1 MKTGWKK
8 QTKQSKLR
16 TYLPNMANFKRK
28 YPLARLRRLRSNK
41 SIRDLVAE
49 NKLSIDDLIQPIF
62 VKESIKEKE
71 EIESLVGNFRHSE
84 KSILEEIQE
93 LVSLGIKAVAIF
105 PVIDEDK
112 KDEKGSEAINENNFL
127 NKVIKKIKQNF
138 PEILIIA
145 DVALDPYT
153 THGHDGVINSEGD
166 VDNDET
172 LKIIEDQALKLAQAG
187 TDIIA
192 PSDMMD
198 GRIGVIRK
206 ALEEK
211 GFKNTMIL
219 AYSAKYS
226 SKFYGPFKEAVESA
240 KFFGNKT
247 KDSYQMAVANIDEAL
262 HEVALDINEGADIVM
277 VKPGM
282 PYLDVVKA
290 VKEKFQ
296 MPTFVYQ
303 VSGEYAMLKAAVEKN
318 WLSEDVMFESLLSFK
333 RAGAD
338 CILTYAAKEIAKNL

>member
-1 MKTGWKK
+1 
-8 QTKQSKLR
+8 
-16 TYLPNMANFKRK
+16 MANFKRK
-28 YPLARLRRLRSNK
+28 YPLARLRRLRSTK

-49 NKLSIDDLIQPIF
+49 NKLSTDDLIQPIF
-62 VKESIKEKE
+62 VKELLKEKE
-71 EIESLVGNFRHSE
+71 EIESLKGIYRHSE
-84 KSILEEIQE
+84 ESILKEVEE
-93 LVSLGIKAVAIF
+93 LVKTGIKAVAIF
-105 PVIDEDK
+105 PVIDNDK
-112 KDEKGSEAINENNFL
+112 KDERGTEAINEDNFL
-127 NKVIKKIKQNF
+127 NSVIKKIKQTF
-138 PEILIIA
+138 PDILVIA

-153 THGHDGVINSEGD
+153 THGHDGVLNSDGD

-172 LKIIEDQALKLAQAG
+172 IKILRDQALKLVQAG

-211 GFKNTMIL
+211 EFKNTLLL

-226 SKFYGPFKEAVESA
+226 SKFYGPFKDAVESA
-240 KFFGNKT
+240 KFFGDKT
-247 KDSYQMAVANIDEAL
+247 KDTYQMAVANIDEAL

-282 PYLDVVKA
+282 PYLDVLKA
-290 VKEKFQ
+290 VKDKFQ

-303 VSGEYAMLKAAVEKN
+303 VSGEYAMLKAAIEKK
-318 WLSEDVMFESLLSFK
+318 WLGDEVMFESMLSFK

>member
-1 MKTGWKK
+1 
-8 QTKQSKLR
+8 
-16 TYLPNMANFKRK
+16 MANFKRK
-28 YPLARLRRLRSNK
+28 YPLARLRRLRSTK

-49 NKLSIDDLIQPIF
+49 NKLSTDDLIQPIF
-62 VKESIKEKE
+62 VKELLKEKE
-71 EIESLVGNFRHSE
+71 EIESLKGIYRHSE
-84 KSILEEIQE
+84 ESILKEVEE
-93 LVSLGIKAVAIF
+93 LVKTGIKAVAIF
-105 PVIDEDK
+105 PVIDNDK
-112 KDEKGSEAINENNFL
+112 KDERGTEAINEDNFL
-127 NKVIKKIKQNF
+127 NSVIKKIKQTF
-138 PEILIIA
+138 PDILVIA

-153 THGHDGVINSEGD
+153 THGHDGVLNSDGD

-172 LKIIEDQALKLAQAG
+172 IKILKDQALKLVQAG

-211 GFKNTMIL
+211 EFKNTLLL

-226 SKFYGPFKEAVESA
+226 SKFYGPFKDAVESA
-240 KFFGNKT
+240 KFFGDKT
-247 KDSYQMAVANIDEAL
+247 KDTYQMAVANIDEAL

-282 PYLDVVKA
+282 PYLDVLKA
-290 VKEKFQ
+290 VKDKFQ

-303 VSGEYAMLKAAVEKN
+303 VSGEYAMLKAAIEKK
-318 WLSEDVMFESLLSFK
+318 WLGDEVMFESMLSFK

>member
-247 KDSYQMAVANIDEAL
+247 KDTYQMAVANIDEAL

-318 WLSEDVMFESLLSFK
+318 WLSKDVMFESLLSFK

>member
-1 MKTGWKK
+1 
-8 QTKQSKLR
+8 
-16 TYLPNMANFKRK
+16 MANFKRK

-49 NKLSIDDLIQPIF
+49 NNLSIDDLIQPIF
-62 VKESIKEKE
+62 VKESTKEKE
-71 EIESLVGNFRHSE
+71 EIESLVGIFRHSE
-84 KSILEEIQE
+84 KSILKEIEE
-93 LVSLGIKAVAIF
+93 LVKLGIKAVAIF

-112 KDEKGSEAINENNFL
+112 KDEKGSEAVNENNFL
-127 NKVIKKIKQNF
+127 NNVIKAIKQNF

-153 THGHDGVINSEGD
+153 THGHDGVLNSIGD

-172 LKIIEDQALKLAQAG
+172 LKILEDQALNLAQAG

-198 GRIGVIRK
+198 GRIGIIRK

-211 GFKNTMIL
+211 DFKNTMIL

-247 KDSYQMAVANIDEAL
+247 KDTYQMAVANIDEAL

>member
-1 MKTGWKK
+1 
-8 QTKQSKLR
+8 
-16 TYLPNMANFKRK
+16 MANFKRK
-28 YPLARLRRLRSNK
+28 YPLARLRRLRSTK

-49 NKLSIDDLIQPIF
+49 NKLSTDDLIQPIF
-62 VKESIKEKE
+62 VKELLKEKE
-71 EIESLVGNFRHSE
+71 EIESLKGIYRHSE
-84 KSILEEIQE
+84 ESILRELEELIKT
-93 LVSLGIKAVAIF
+93 GIKAVAIF
-105 PVIDEDK
+105 PVIDNDK
-112 KDEKGSEAINENNFL
+112 KDERGTEAVNEDNFL
-127 NKVIKKIKQNF
+127 NSVIKKIKQTF
-138 PEILIIA
+138 PDILVIA

-153 THGHDGVINSEGD
+153 THGHDGVLNSDGD

-172 LKIIEDQALKLAQAG
+172 IKILRDQALKLVQAG

-211 GFKNTMIL
+211 EFKNTLLL

-226 SKFYGPFKEAVESA
+226 SKFYGPFKDAVESA
-240 KFFGNKT
+240 KFFGDKT
-247 KDSYQMAVANIDEAL
+247 KDTYQMAVANIDEAL

-282 PYLDVVKA
+282 PYLDVLKA
-290 VKEKFQ
+290 VKDKFQ

-303 VSGEYAMLKAAVEKN
+303 VSGEYAMLKAAIEKK
-318 WLSEDVMFESLLSFK
+318 WLGDEVMFESMLSFK

>member
-1 MKTGWKK
+1 
-8 QTKQSKLR
+8 
-16 TYLPNMANFKRK
+16 MANFKRK
-28 YPLARLRRLRSNK
+28 YPLSRLRRLRSSK

-49 NKLSIDDLIQPIF
+49 NKLSTDDLIQPIF
-62 VKESIKEKE
+62 VKELLKEKE
-71 EIESLVGNFRHSE
+71 EIESLKGIYRHSE
-84 KSILEEIQE
+84 ESILRELEELIKT
-93 LVSLGIKAVAIF
+93 GIKAVAIF
-105 PVIDEDK
+105 PVIDNDK
-112 KDEKGSEAINENNFL
+112 KDERGTEAVNEDNFL
-127 NKVIKKIKQNF
+127 NSVIKKIKQTF
-138 PEILIIA
+138 PDILVIA

-153 THGHDGVINSEGD
+153 THGHDGVLNSDGD

-172 LKIIEDQALKLAQAG
+172 IKILKDQALKLVQAG

-211 GFKNTMIL
+211 EFKNTLLL

-226 SKFYGPFKEAVESA
+226 SKFYGPFKDAVESA
-240 KFFGNKT
+240 KFFGDKT
-247 KDSYQMAVANIDEAL
+247 KDTYQMAVANIDEAL

-282 PYLDVVKA
+282 PYLDVLKA
-290 VKEKFQ
+290 VKDKFQ

-303 VSGEYAMLKAAVEKN
+303 VSGEYAMLKAAIEKK
-318 WLSEDVMFESLLSFK
+318 WLGDEVMFESMLSFK